1 MSIRAK
7 RGHWRRRSKPLI
19 EPDTWFVSYE
29 TVMPNGT
36 RHYARATRRFKS
48 EADAKQFA
56 HEVVIKNGWSAIA
69 GTINPY
75 NPKRV
80 ICSRRILYWIAEVE

>member
-1 MSIRAK
+1 MSVDAK
-7 RGHWRRRSKPLI
+7 RVRRRSRSKPLV

-29 TVMPNGT
+29 TIMPNGT

-56 HEVVIKNGWSAIA
+56 HEVVIKNGW
-69 GTINPY
+69 INPY
-75 NPKRV
+75 KPKR
-80 ICSRRILYWIAEVE
+80 CSRRIVYWIAEVES